1 MWSHLPEELLD
12 SALDAA
18 ERASI
23 KEAEVVAFVEAL
35 HDSALEAVELTATKE
50 AQTKAYHEEIRASAI
65 RNDRHTR
72 GEGARHDEE
81 PE

>member
-23 KEAEVVAFVEAL
+23 KEAEVVAFVDAL
-35 HDSALEAVELTATKE
+35 HGSALEAVELAPPK
-50 AQTKAYHEEIRASAI
+50 KPR
-65 RNDRHTR
+65 
-72 GEGARHDEE
+72 
-81 PE
+81 